1 MSRKYWLDLFT
12 GTTWEEFIAAGS
24 KVSGFRESRKKVV
37 QKIEPGDY
45 FLCYCTGISR
55 WIGLLEVT
63 GTCYYDD
70 KTQIWSRELFPW
82 RFPVKALIELEPED
96 AVPVLSLSEQLSY
109 FQNLKNPHLWSGHF
123 RGSPARE
130 PTEDAKIII
139 TAMEQAKTNPKP
151 IPYDEYKYRRT
162 PVMATY
168 QAGDLEVTVPDEE
181 EEVSYEEEKK
191 ADTVHEEIQWLLLK
205 LGKDLT
211 LDVHVAKNDRNKT
224 YKGNRLGDISVA
236 KPPMHFDEAT
246 NKTIENIDVLWL
258 DDKAIVAAFE
268 IEHTTSIYSGL
279 LRMSDLISMQPNVSI
294 RLYIVAPDE
303 RRNKV
308 VEEVMRPTF
317 SKLNPPLSECCQYI
331 SYSSLREKIKDVAG
345 VVHHLR
351 PSFIDEIAEPYYQED

>member
-1 MSRKYWLDLFT
+1 
-12 GTTWEEFIAAGS
+12 
-24 KVSGFRESRKKVV
+24 
-37 QKIEPGDY
+37 
-45 FLCYCTGISR
+45 
-55 WIGLLEVT
+55 
-63 GTCYYDD
+63 
-70 KTQIWSRELFPW
+70 
-82 RFPVKALIELEPED
+82 
-96 AVPVLSLSEQLSY
+96 LSY
-109 FQNLKNPHLWSGHF
+109 FQDLKNPHLWSGHF

-130 PTEDAKIII
+130 RAEDAKIII
-139 TAMEQAKTNPKP
+139 GAMEEAKATPKP
-151 IPYDEYKYRRT
+151 IPYDEKKYRRT
-162 PVMATY
+162 PISPKTY
-168 QAGDLEVTVPDEE
+168 QAGELEVTIPDEGD
-181 EEVSYEEEKK
+181 EVTCGEEEK
-191 ADTVHEEIQWLLLK
+191 ADTAHEEIQWILLK

-224 YKGNRLGDISVA
+224 YKGKRLGDLSVA

-268 IEHTTSIYSGL
+268 IEHTTAIYSGL

-331 SYSSLREKIKDVAG
+331 SYSSLRKKVQDVAD
-345 VVHHLR
+345 VVHHLK